1 MSGLRIPHGKMAL
14 TTTTPNS
21 FAVQVSAISMLMIS
35 AYRDAGIL
43 AFVYSI
49 GYFVIHACLNLRVSR
64 EPVAILNI
72 GAESGVKPVV

>member
-1 MSGLRIPHGKMAL
+1 ML
-14 TTTTPNS
+14 T
-21 FAVQVSAISMLMIS
+21 FS

-49 GYFVIHACLNLRVSR
+49 GYFVIHACLNLHVSR
-64 EPVAILNI
+64 EPVAILDI

>member
-1 MSGLRIPHGKMAL
+1 MAL
-14 TTTTPNS
+14 TNTTPNS

-43 AFVYSI
+43 AFDYSI